1 MKPSRTVLPAL
12 QDLNRFF
19 YVLFHGFVQ
28 EPVKDYGIEF
38 AVHEPAE
45 QTSLPC
51 GNVSPSQVLVRLLI
65 RQRLMQSCVSFL
77 ESDKIGGKPRSEAE
91 NVNLGRARIYDF
103 LSRAF
108 KKEIDE
114 HFVEVIASTST
125 TLEELSE
132 SQNSEE
138 MKEGSDLL
146 LDFTDT
152 LSLLNSE
159 GRKWLISNLAAEYT
173 QLFMKAGPYRV
184 DLVESVY
191 LGKNHAPYQ
200 EPYFEVARAY
210 SMLGFEKEK
219 DFTEPEDHVA
229 IELEFMTNLC
239 KWTARTLESGN
250 VQDAT
255 KYLNLQKEFLREH
268 ILKWVPDLC
277 LKLRDAATSSFY
289 RSLAYL
295 TSGFIALDERMPS
308 QIAET
313 LSTS

>member
-1 MKPSRTVLPAL
+1 
-12 QDLNRFF
+12 
-19 YVLFHGFVQ
+19 
-28 EPVKDYGIEF
+28 
-38 AVHEPAE
+38 
-45 QTSLPC
+45 
-51 GNVSPSQVLVRLLI
+51 
-65 RQRLMQSCVSFL
+65 MQPCVSFL
-77 ESDKIGGKPRSEAE
+77 GSDKIGGKSRSEAE

-114 HFVEVIASTST
+114 HFVEVIASTCP

-146 LDFTDT
+146 LDFTDA
-152 LSLLNSE
+152 LSLLNND
-159 GRKWLISNLAAEYT
+159 GRKWLISNLAAEYA
-173 QLFMKAGPYRV
+173 QLFLKAGPCRV

-191 LGKNHAPYQ
+191 LGKYQAPYE
-200 EPYFEVARAY
+200 EPYFEVMRIY
-210 SMLGFEKEK
+210 GMLGFEKEK

-239 KWTARTLESGN
+239 RWTARTLESGN
-250 VQDAT
+250 VQDAK
-255 KYLNLQKEFLREH
+255 KYLNLQKEFLTAHVMR
-268 ILKWVPDLC
+268 WVPKVC
-277 LKLRDAATSSFY
+277 LKLRDTATSSFY

-295 TSGFIALDERMPS
+295 TSGFIALDEKMPS

-313 LSTS
+313 LAAP